1 MNLKFKIAN
10 NPIKLE
16 LEVYNSDNRIP
27 FSINNS
33 SLGTMPT
40 SIYCE
45 LSDGNNFIEFW
56 FEKETRKLY
65 EISFVSIQEDSVRLN
80 INKCLAGDE
89 YYECF
94 LTDSENPVVST
105 PIQILR
111 DDNSLLFYWGKK
123 TVNSYLI
130 SKNCALGVDLNNELC
145 SVFLINLS
153 KELIYEGLGF

>member
-1 MNLKFKIAN
+1 MNLKFKISN

-16 LEVYNSDNRIP
+16 LEVYNSVNRIP

-40 SIYCE
+40 SIYRE

-65 EISFVSIQEDSVRLN
+65 EISFVSIQENSVRLN
-80 INKCLAGDE
+80 TNNCFAGHE

-94 LTDSENPVVST
+94 LADSENSVVST
-105 PIQILR
+105 PMQILR
-111 DDNSLLFYWGKK
+111 DEYSLLFYWGKK

-130 SKNCALGVDLNNELC
+130 SNNCALGVDLNNELSSIC
-145 SVFLINLS
+145 LINLS